1 MRRLALLV
9 AGAATSLSLLVSEG
23 TASPPTRISFD
34 IDDTFPSPFLSAVCG
49 IPVHVRTQGRVTVTL
64 YYDKGGT
71 AVVREIDTTPGGVAV
86 TRFSPA
92 SEPGGTGKSFTT
104 GEHAT
109 LRTLYPEG
117 NSIGDPA
124 ILIITG
130 LQRVS
135 GPGAARFVGRQVF
148 DGEIIGATPENIPIA
163 EPVALVSEAGKFGAP
178 EFFQEICDRL
188 TDP

>member
-9 AGAATSLSLLVSEG
+9 AVAATTLSLLASEG

-49 IPVHVRTQGRVTVTL
+49 VPVEIRTQGRVTVTL
-64 YYDKGGT
+64 YHDKSET
-71 AVVREIDTTPGGVAV
+71 VVKEIDTTPGGVTV
-86 TRFSPA
+86 TRSSPA

-104 GEHAT
+104 VEHAT

-117 NSIGDPA
+117 NSVGDPA
-124 ILIITG
+124 ILIVTG
-130 LQRVS
+130 LQRVA

-148 DGEIIGATPENIPIA
+148 DGEIIGVTPEGIPIA
-163 EPVALVSEAGKFGAP
+163 EPVELVSESGQFSAP
-178 EFFQEICDRL
+178 DFFQAICDRL